1 MSWLKKLKTA
11 YLAGMKAKDLF
22 LIFFE
27 VAGKKAV
34 AAMYSVAATA
44 LFMGF
49 AKENY
54 LKMRFDRR
62 KKLLF

>member
-1 MSWLKKLKTA
+1 
-11 YLAGMKAKDLF
+11 MKAKDLF